1 MSCGNEMMCGGMS
14 DVPTEADEK
23 IQTICDGVKA
33 DAEEKACKKYEVF
46 KAKSYTSQVVAGTN
60 YFIKVHVGGE
70 DHVHLCV
77 HVHVGGQ
84 DHVHL
89 RVYVGLKRQG
99 VVTELSAIKQ
109 GMKHSDLIEDF

>member
-77 HVHVGGQ
+77 HVSLPHAGS
-84 DHVHL
+84 
-89 RVYVGLKRQG
+89 
-99 VVTELSAIKQ
+99 VTELHDIQPGKS
-109 GMKHSDLIEDF
+109 HSDPITFF